1 MKLRQNRLLVVL
13 FLILAVLSLGIV
25 GCSSKTDKDK
35 PAAVEK
41 KVYKLAHSMAVD
53 HPRNVA
59 ALKFAELVKERT
71 GGKVEIVVYPN
82 SQLGSEVQI
91 AEAVKMGSID
101 FSALG
106 PAFANYVPESAVFG
120 LPFLYG
126 SYQEAY
132 ASIDGPLGKKMIPLS
147 QEKGFF
153 LLSIWDHG
161 FRHVTNNIKPIEKP
175 EDLKGLKVRTPE
187 EFVNVET
194 FKTLGC
200 SVMAMPFAELY
211 LALQQKV
218 VDGEE
223 NPFGNIYYGKLYEV
237 QKYLSLTSHI
247 YTSTPLIANLNTWN
261 KIPKDVQD
269 IMLQA
274 AEESKI
280 SMRKLIQEDENK
292 LLSDLKAKGMIV
304 NTPDLAPFR
313 EAAKPVY
320 KNLEDRIGKDI
331 IAEALKSTAK

>member
-1 MKLRQNRLLVVL
+1 MKLGQNRLFVALCLLVA
-13 FLILAVLSLGIV
+13 FLSVSV
-25 GCSSKTDKDK
+25 MGCSSKTDK
-35 PAAVEK
+35 PATVEK
-41 KVYKLAHSMAVD
+41 KVYKLAHSMAAD
-53 HPRNVA
+53 HPRNVT

-71 GGKVEIVVYPN
+71 GGKVEIAVYPN
-82 SQLGSEVQI
+82 GQLGSEVQVN
-91 AEAVKMGSID
+91 EAVKMGSID
-101 FSALG
+101 FSAMG
-106 PAFANYVPESAVFG
+106 PAYANYVPQYAIFG
-120 LPFLYG
+120 MPFLYA

-132 ASIDGPLGKKMIPLS
+132 ASVDGPLGKKMGQLS
-147 QEKGFF
+147 QDKGFF

-161 FRHVTNNIKPIEKP
+161 FRHVTNNRQPIEKP

-218 VDGEE
+218 VDGQE
-223 NPFGNIYYGKLYEV
+223 NPFGNIFYGKLYEV
-237 QKYLSLTSHI
+237 QKYMSLTSHI

-269 IMLQA
+269 IMLKA
-274 AEESKI
+274 AEESKL
-280 SMRKLIQEDENK
+280 SMRKLVQDDENK
-292 LLSDLKAKGMIV
+292 LLAELKAKGMIV
-304 NTPDLAPFR
+304 NTPNLAPFR

-320 KNLEDRIGKDI
+320 KNLESRIGKDI
-331 IAEALKSTAK
+331 IDEALKGMAK